1 MLLGPAFWK
10 CHLHTIPVAWAE
22 AGLLDV
28 LLGRTWLCSEF
39 LVNVRTVRTKNP
51 HIFLSFLVLWSFR
64 SKIISLRGSVALGQ
78 DQWKWNEW
86 NECNAAR
93 GARSVALQETHRCSQ
108 EDALWPGNG
117 PDVPRFSQKSEKH
130 GA

>member
-1 MLLGPAFWK
+1 VLLGPAFWE

-28 LLGRTWLCSEF
+28 LLGPKWLCSEF
-39 LVNVRTVRTKNP
+39 LVNVRTVRTQP
-51 HIFLSFLVLWSFR
+51 HIFLTFGHFEEFRR

-78 DQWKWNEW
+78 DRWKWNEW

-117 PDVPRFSQKSEKH
+117 PDVLRFSQKSEKH